1 MSVPNLGKQ
10 HTCLAL
16 GNVCVGNGELC
27 SGEDFMHCA
36 SLKIMSAFI

>member
-16 GNVCVGNGELC
+16 GNVCVWEMV
-27 SGEDFMHCA
+27 SCA
-36 SLKIMSAFI
+36 VEKTLWIVPL